1 MYRFRFAHQFLLFV
15 IAAVA
20 PLVGQISAD
29 FTAGQDGDP
38 AGAYAGDVSGGW
50 NTPWLTKSNFGGPIL
65 RDVVNS
71 SPLAGGG
78 NYLQVSVTQHGGGK
92 TRSMVGV
99 ARQYAGSP
107 VNGVNRMYS
116 HSISFDFR
124 LDECSG
130 FDSADDNITIGDATD
145 TTTTSGVG
153 ATSSFLIRAFG
164 GGQGKA
170 SPGKWAIYNGNKKGG
185 GYDPNLFVDT
195 GVTLRVGVLYS
206 FTLRLNPPNK
216 TYTVTISENGKTYVS
231 PEMGYRCQGFGNGV
245 ISFLR
250 EGSAGDYTSFSL
262 DNISINPI
270 YSALAGASPG
280 QTASPPQVV
289 AKSVT
294 VTLDGSVS
302 HQKFFG
308 FGVST
313 AWHEADFAKDGGK
326 LFRELF
332 DSSGLALDFIRV
344 PNDYAKDAKPG
355 GELKSADIV
364 KKFRALR
371 PSGKVLMS
379 SWSPAKELKTT
390 KSLLATRNADGALD
404 GALLDWECYNLSRW
418 WVESLKYFDAQGAL
432 PDYMSIQNEP
442 DFLNQAWPTCVIKPK
457 LYAETLDWITKELIW
472 NGWAYKLFVVG
483 PETSSLAAFSDYKK
497 GLNTTQIRSYAVHP
511 YDHPGD
517 EQWQEFNAA
526 NSDKPVFM
534 TEYDGETDL
543 IGSATDIQRALVYGQ
558 VAAYFT
564 WSAVN
569 FPKDPAETGI
579 FDLSSGAKQQK
590 YYALVHF
597 SRWIHRD
604 DVRVKAVAS
613 TKDVLAV
620 AFKRAGGAGDASRY
634 AVILINKSGYPQEVL
649 LDADNIDQK
658 SVKAFVT
665 SYAEG
670 RYLQPTALV
679 PGAKTHLQLPP
690 QSVAT
695 VLINW

>member
-1 MYRFRFAHQFLLFV
+1 MLILRYVRPVLFFGLASVTFLR
-15 IAAVA
+15 A
-20 PLVGQISAD
+20 QITAD
-29 FTAGQDGDP
+29 FTSGQEGDP
-38 AGAYAGDVSGGW
+38 AGAYADVATGGW

-65 RDVVNS
+65 RNVLNV

-78 NYLQVSVTQHGGGK
+78 NYLQVSATQRGGGK
-92 TRSMVGV
+92 TRSMVGI

-130 FDSADDNITIGDATD
+130 FDSPDDNITISDATD

-153 ATSSFLIRAFG
+153 STSSFLIRAFG
-164 GGQGKA
+164 SGQGNA

-185 GYDPNLFVDT
+185 GYDPDLFVDT
-195 GVTLRVGVLYS
+195 GMTLRVGVLYS
-206 FTLRLNPPNK
+206 FTLRLNPQNK
-216 TYTVTISENGKTYVS
+216 TYTVTISEGGKSYVS
-231 PEMGYRCQGFGNGV
+231 PEVGYRCQGFGNGV
-245 ISFLR
+245 ITFMR
-250 EGSAGDYTSFSL
+250 EGTAGDYTSFSL
-262 DNISINPI
+262 DNISIIPT
-270 YSALAGASPG
+270 YAGLAGASSG
-280 QTASPPQVV
+280 QTSSPAQVV

-294 VTLDGSVS
+294 VTLDGAVS
-302 HQKFFG
+302 NQKFSG
-308 FGVST
+308 FGVSS

-332 DSSGLALDFIRV
+332 DPSGLALDFIRV
-344 PNDYAKDAKPG
+344 PNDYAKDAKSG
-355 GELKSADIV
+355 AELKSADIIR
-364 KKFRALR
+364 KFRALR

-379 SWSPAKELKTT
+379 AWSPPKELKTT
-390 KSLLATRNADGALD
+390 KSLLATRTANGTLD
-404 GALLDWECYNLSRW
+404 AALLDWECYSLSRW
-418 WVESLKYFDAQGAL
+418 WVESLKYFDTQGAL

-442 DFLNQAWPTCVIKPK
+442 DFLNQAWPTCIIKPK
-457 LYAETLDWITKELIW
+457 LYAETLDWITKELNW

-483 PETSSLAAFSDYKK
+483 PETSSLAAFAEYKK
-497 GLNTTQIRSYAVHP
+497 ALNATQLRNYAVHP
-511 YDHPGD
+511 YDHPSD

-543 IGSATDIQRALVYGQ
+543 IGSATDIQRALVHGQ

-569 FPKDPAETGI
+569 FPKDPPETGL
-579 FDLSSGAKQQK
+579 FDLASGAKQQK
-590 YYALVHF
+590 YYALAHF
-597 SRWIHRD
+597 SRWIQRD
-604 DVRVKAVAS
+604 DIRIKAVAS
-613 TKDVLAV
+613 TGDVLSV
-620 AFKRAGGAGDASRY
+620 AFKRSNGTGDAFRY
-634 AVILINKSGYPQEVL
+634 AIVLINKSAQPQEVL
-649 LDADNIDQK
+649 LDAENIKQK
-658 SVKAFVT
+658 SIKAFVT

-670 RYLQPTALV
+670 RYLQPTALA
-679 PGAKTHLQLPP
+679 PAAKPHIEIPP